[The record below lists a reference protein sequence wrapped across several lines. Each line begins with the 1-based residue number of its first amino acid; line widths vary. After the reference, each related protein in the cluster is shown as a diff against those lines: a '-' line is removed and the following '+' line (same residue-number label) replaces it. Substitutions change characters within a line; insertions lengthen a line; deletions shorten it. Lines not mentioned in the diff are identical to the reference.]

1 MRHVAYVLM
10 ILLLPLISN
19 AGAVSRQYGTR
30 FEGVSWG
37 DSLEE
42 LVKKV
47 PSGDHY
53 FAYGGGQR
61 EYSVLNEKEM
71 FGLSRSHM
79 RVYYFFDES
88 ESVMSIAVMFPYE
101 ERMKLMGALTL
112 SYGPYQRMYTKGI
125 SNFYVWPTDDGTTIT
140 VQETLDPAVGIVSM
154 GISGPNSALLRKASS
169 DCNRQSP
176 PQQGKSKTD
185 AR

>member
-10 ILLLPLISN
+10 ILLTPLISN
-19 AGAVSRQYGTR
+19 AGALSRQYGTG

-42 LVKKV
+42 LVKNV
-47 PSGDHY
+47 PGGDHY

-61 EYSVLNEKEM
+61 EYSVPNEKEM
-71 FGLSRSHM
+71 FGLPRSHM
-79 RVYYFFDES
+79 RVYYFFDDS
-88 ESVMSIAVMFPYE
+88 ESVMSISVMFPYE

-125 SNFYVWPTDDGTTIT
+125 SNFYVWPADDGTTIT
-140 VQETLDPAVGIVSM
+140 VQETLDPAVGIVGM
-154 GISGPNSALLRKASS
+154 GISGPNSTLLRKASS
-169 DCNRQSP
+169 DCNRQPP
-176 PQQGKSKTD
+176 PQTGKNKTD
-185 AR
+185 VR